1 MNRDFL
7 LCFYSV
13 LSLFSFF
20 PFLFLFR
27 VFLVFL
33 FFFFLF
39 VFYCFSFVFLFFF
52 FVCGYVYVCIYCRL
66 RVGCI
71 WCGYVHVYIYI
82 YIYIYCRLRVARAV
96 TPRAAISAYI
106 VDVALGSAS
115 LLHLRVQRRD
125 RRQIDIVVVGVVFRL
140 QEILGELDFLL
151 RVRLIRMQ
159 VLAECIFLF
168 MRRRVHP
175 FLIIHVFMYLFL
187 CICVCIMLLL
197 LLLSILFLQEILL

>member
-1 MNRDFL
+1 M
-7 LCFYSV
+7 YI
-13 LSLFSFF
+13 LSLACGMY
-20 PFLFLFR
+20 
-27 VFLVFL
+27 LVWI
-33 FFFFLF
+33 
-39 VFYCFSFVFLFFF
+39 CS
-52 FVCGYVYVCIYCRL
+52 CI
-66 RVGCI
+66 
-71 WCGYVHVYIYI
+71 YIYI

-125 RRQIDIVVVGVVFRL
+125 GRQIDIVVVGAVVRL

>member
-1 MNRDFL
+1 MFL
-7 LCFYSV
+7 QCFV
-13 LSLFSFF
+13 FVFFFSFSIF
-20 PFLFLFR
+20 VSCFSCFSC
-27 VFLVFL
+27 
-33 FFFFLF
+33 FFFLF

-71 WCGYVHVYIYI
+71 WCGYVHVYIN
-82 YIYIYCRLRVARAV
+82 IYIYCRLRVAHAV